1 MATLSDVKRY
11 MRQHH
16 RASLQDLAIGLSTT
30 QDAAKALLEM
40 WRSKKRVRS
49 IAANCGSNCG
59 KSRWGGCNC
68 ASAALPP
75 EIYEWIEDEEPARH
89 DS

>member
-16 RASLQDLAIGLSTT
+16 RASVHDLAIGLSTT

-40 WRSKKRVRS
+40 WRSKNKARF
-49 IAANCGSNCG
+49 IDTTCGGSCG
-59 KSRWGGCNC
+59 KSKWGGCNC
-68 ASAALPP
+68 AMAMLTP
-75 EIYEWIEDEEPARH
+75 EIYEWVEDEEPPRH
-89 DS
+89 DT